1 MINKDKQEYKQLPQ
15 YDNTMAEYINIE
27 QRQKDITNKGL
38 NSKSYKYKKINE
50 KNTMTR

>member
-15 YDNTMAEYINIE
+15 YDNTMAEYINI

-38 NSKSYKYKKINE
+38 NSKVTNIK
-50 KNTMTR
+50 R